1 MERWWSMP
9 PQAFHPLSFWAKEAC
24 MSSEKRGNL
33 AVGLLLV
40 LVGVW
45 FLVIQFVPGIAER
58 LKFDI
63 SWPLI
68 VVGVGL
74 FLLVLGLLVGAPGM
88 AIPACIVGGI
98 GGILYWQ
105 NATGNWG
112 SWTYAWALIPGFV
125 GVGIVLAG
133 LLGEGR
139 DQIKSGLGLLGTSLV
154 LFVLFFMFFGGYGL
168 EKYWPVA
175 IIVLGLW
182 LLVRSLFGKK

>member
-1 MERWWSMP
+1 
-9 PQAFHPLSFWAKEAC
+9 

-33 AVGLLLV
+33 VVGLLLV

-45 FLVIQFVPGIAER
+45 FLVVQFVPGIAER
-58 LKFDI
+58 FKLDI

-74 FLLVLGLLVGAPGM
+74 FLLVLGLLLGAPGM
-88 AIPACIVGGI
+88 AVPACIVGGI

-105 NATGNWG
+105 NATNNWE
-112 SWTYAWALIPGFV
+112 SWSYAWALIPGFV
-125 GVGIVLAG
+125 GIGIVLAG

-139 DQIKSGLGLLGTSLV
+139 DQIRSGLGMIGTSLV
-154 LFVLFFMFFGGYGL
+154 LFVLFFIFFGGYGL

-175 IIVLGLW
+175 VIALGLW
-182 LLVRSLFGKK
+182 LLVRSLFRKK